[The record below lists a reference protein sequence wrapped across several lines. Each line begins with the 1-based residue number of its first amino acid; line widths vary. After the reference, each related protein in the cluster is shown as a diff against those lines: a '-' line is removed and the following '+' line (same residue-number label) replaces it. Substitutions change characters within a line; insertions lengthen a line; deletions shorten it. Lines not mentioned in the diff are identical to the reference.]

1 MIRIPG
7 KILVSL
13 LTLLLVAAPASSVP
27 SAPVALDCIFEHYS
41 SDDGLPHNSIADIH
55 QDRNGYI
62 WLATWYGLSRFD
74 GSSFVNYTV
83 LPGDYANLTHNRILS
98 IDEDNLGYLWLT
110 TYDYRL
116 YRFDTSTEE
125 FVAPPTAT
133 PGCRC
138 RRLACSA

>member
-1 MIRIPG
+1 MIRMPL
-7 KILVSL
+7 KILALALTML
-13 LTLLLVAAPASSVP
+13 LAASSASFVHAAPVK
-27 SAPVALDCIFEHYS
+27 LDCIFEHYS

-74 GSSFVNYTV
+74 GSSFVNHTV

-125 FVAPPTAT
+125 FVGIPDGIA
-133 PGCRC
+133 GSGYRNQH
-138 RRLACSA
+138 L